1 MAKTCIENCLTLTA
15 SKMAKIPRLYSRMV
29 TWGKKNNLLGRI
41 SVVRVADLEIRLEY
55 QVSETFICYQVRL
68 NTTPLPWDSLRYWF
82 SCPTC
87 GRRVAHLHKP
97 RYHTHFL
104 CRHCHNLTY
113 RSRQVNNRWSRMFK
127 EFDKY
132 K

>member
-1 MAKTCIENCLTLTA
+1 MAKTCIEDCLVLTA
-15 SKMAKIPRLYSRMV
+15 SKMAKIPRPYSRMV

-55 QVSETFICYQVRL
+55 QVESKPISYDVNL

-82 SCPTC
+82 TCPTC
-87 GRRVAHLHKP
+87 DRRVAHLYKP
-97 RYHTHFL
+97 RYHLNFL

-113 RSRQVNNRWSRMFK
+113 RSRQVNNRWTRMLK
-127 EFDKY
+127 AIDKP
-132 K
+132 